1 MIYLV
6 NAFKKIWLIEWN
18 DFFEHNFFKKKFSE
32 KKRGKGKLED
42 LIIQLGDIKTWYDEN
57 RKTDLE
63 LIKRYSNFMYT
74 CELKKEGDE
83 FNNEVNKLIKR
94 IQKNLKVIFEKN

>member
-1 MIYLV
+1 M
-6 NAFKKIWLIEWN
+6 
-18 DFFEHNFFKKKFSE
+18 
-32 KKRGKGKLED
+32 ED

-83 FNNEVNKLIKR
+83 FNAEVNKLIKR